1 MQPFDVLVLVIG
13 ILLVLRAILSSIRTF
28 VLPRAANDLIARMV
42 FRSVRRVFDLV
53 IGPMKSYRRRD
64 RVMSY
69 FGPVALMTLP
79 VAWLITVGIGYAFI
93 FWAVGIHPLGQAIVD
108 SGSSLLTLGFE
119 RPAALAGELI
129 AFSEAVIGLGMVA
142 LLIAYLPTIYAAF
155 SRRELLVTLLE
166 TRADSP
172 PSPVMLLTRLH
183 RIHGLDDLHDLWER
197 WEEWFAE
204 LEETHTS
211 LTVLVHFRS
220 QQPERSWV
228 NAAGAVLDAAAL
240 VRSSVAIPIDPRAD
254 LMIRAGYLALRRITD
269 GLPPSVRCRAH
280 AGERDADR
288 PSDLRDGA
296 RRARRLGRAAGRG
309 SRGGLARFP
318 RLASELRRAAP
329 APRGPHR
336 GDAAMVDPADPLRAG
351 DRRPIRGIGLTR
363 LGSACEQQSAERARE
378 PCLVCIG

>member
-1 MQPFDVLVLVIG
+1 MQFFEILVLAIG
-13 ILLVLRAILSSIRTF
+13 ILLVLRAILSAIRTF

-42 FRSVRRVFDLV
+42 FRSVRRFFDLV
-53 IGPMKSYRRRD
+53 TGPMKSYRRRD

-79 VAWLITVGIGYAFI
+79 VAWLITVGIGYALI

-254 LMIRAGYLALRRITD
+254 LMIRAGYLALRRITTVFH
-269 GLPPSVRCRAH
+269 LPFDPAPTPGNATRIDRATFD
-280 AGERDADR
+280 ATLAVLADSGVPLVADR
-288 PSDLRDGA
+288 EAAWRDFHGW
-296 RRARRLGRAAGRG
+296 RVNYDEPLQRLEALTVATQPWWT
-309 SRGGLARFP
+309 L
-318 RLASELRRAAP
+318 
-329 APRGPHR
+329 
-336 GDAAMVDPADPLRAG
+336 
-351 DRRPIRGIGLTR
+351 PIR
-363 LGSACEQQSAERARE
+363 SALATDDDYLSRRR
-378 PCLVCIG
+378 